1 MSYWNEL
8 KLGKPTGIKLDG
20 QQPPFGATP
29 EQLGR
34 QGGWISTYLG
44 VPFWPM
50 DPRIED
56 VRAADIAH
64 ALSRQCR
71 FAGHCDRFYS
81 VAQHCVHV
89 SELVPFEHAL
99 WALLHDAPEAYLV
112 DLPRPIK
119 HSPGIGEAYQEVEAN
134 LMRVICRKFGLPFA
148 EPASVKQADIV
159 MLETE
164 RRDLH
169 PRARWTMDVTPR
181 EAVIQP
187 WSPDFA
193 EYAFTQRLE
202 ELEDSRDLVTGA

>member
-1 MSYWNEL
+1 M
-8 KLGKPTGIKLDG
+8 KLDG
-20 QQPPFGATP
+20 QQPPLNATP

-56 VRAADIAH
+56 VRLEDIAH

-89 SELVPFEHAL
+89 SELVPFEHRL

-119 HSPGIGEAYQEVEAN
+119 HSPGIGEEYQAVEAN
-134 LMRVICRKFGLPFA
+134 LMRVICRRFGLPFS
-148 EPASVKQADIV
+148 EPASVKRADEV

-169 PRARWTMDVTPR
+169 PRGRWTMDVVPR
-181 EAVIQP
+181 NQVILP

-193 EYAFTQRLE
+193 KHEFLRMFH
-202 ELEDSRDLVTGA
+202 D